1 MNLVTRTKCSASENA
16 MEFRKIR
23 RNRCDGEEVRIMK
36 LTHELSNT
44 ERVVVKRC
52 EVSS

>member
-1 MNLVTRTKCSASENA
+1 MNLVTRTKCSASENM
-16 MEFRKIR
+16 MEFQKIQ
-23 RNRCDGEEVRIMK
+23 RNRCDGEKVRRKK

-52 EVSS
+52 IASS